1 MEDSLIGLEAKGVQT
16 INDQSA
22 PHGSEQKESSFG
34 DGGFWGGF
42 RVKSNAVQPVRVQ
55 KIEGI

>member
-1 MEDSLIGLEAKGVQT
+1 MQT

-22 PHGSEQKESSFG
+22 PDGSEQRESSFD
-34 DGGFWGGF
+34 DGGFWGDF